1 MKNVTFTNK
10 EIDLINALIFLK
22 LEVDLYNVRTN
33 DIKDKEQLKQTKEDI
48 EIMRSINNKLSKK
61 GFVKIKI

>member
-48 EIMRSINNKLSKK
+48 EIMRSINNKLSKN